1 MMALISDIHGNYTA
15 LKEVL
20 KLIDD
25 MGIREVYCLGDIV
38 GYYTE
43 INECCEDLRKR
54 NIKAIMGNHDW
65 YIAGNGFCARSKS
78 VGVCIA
84 YQRSIIT
91 EANRKWLRELPVFLS
106 VGDLSLVH
114 GGWSDPIDEY
124 VDPKEEYFSKVSGKF
139 FASGH
144 THRQVICD
152 FVGKVYCNP
161 GSVGQPRD
169 NDPRAAFATFDGL
182 EFKLHRVAYDFN
194 RVGDLM
200 EKAGFSGYYYHCLR
214 NGARKLGWAEA
225 DS

>member
-15 LKEVL
+15 LSEVL
-20 KLIDD
+20 KAIDD
-25 MGIREVYCLGDIV
+25 MGIKDVYCLGDIV
-38 GYYTE
+38 GYYPE
-43 INECCEDLRKR
+43 INECCNELRRR

-65 YIAGNGFCARSKS
+65 YIAGNGFCPRSKS
-78 VGVCIA
+78 VDDCIA

-91 EANRKWLRELPVFLS
+91 EENCGWLRGLPVFRS

-124 VDPKEEYFSKVSGKF
+124 VDPTEEYFRKVSGKY

-152 FVGKVYCNP
+152 LGGKVYCNP

-169 NDPRAAFATFDGL
+169 NDPRAAFAAFDGA
-182 EFKLHRVAYDFN
+182 EFKLHRVGYDFN
-194 RVGDLM
+194 KVGYLM

-214 NGARKLGWAEA
+214 SGASKLGWAEPK
-225 DS
+225 S